1 MCFDRQPITKDTF
14 RQYRVL
20 GKGGFG
26 EVRDTEIIF
35 DDNIKSIVILQ

>member
-1 MCFDRQPITKDTF
+1 MDCAVSLFVRQPITKDTF

-26 EVRDTEIIF
+26 EVRDTVV
-35 DDNIKSIVILQ
+35 DDHQQ